1 MLSRQVASSARTMSS
16 QRFFSTAS
24 IAASEGKGQPL
35 SEKEKAHENQWAQKH
50 DAEKLQ
56 ALRKA
61 LEDQEKV
68 TQKLKQDLENLE
80 KGKSS

>member
-50 DAEKLQ
+50 VSSFTSIIIPYVQYRLQ
-56 ALRKA
+56 
-61 LEDQEKV
+61 
-68 TQKLKQDLENLE
+68 
-80 KGKSS
+80 

>member
-50 DAEKLQ
+50 VSPLSIIMQHTILQ
-56 ALRKA
+56 LSI
-61 LEDQEKV
+61 LHY
-68 TQKLKQDLENLE
+68 
-80 KGKSS
+80 